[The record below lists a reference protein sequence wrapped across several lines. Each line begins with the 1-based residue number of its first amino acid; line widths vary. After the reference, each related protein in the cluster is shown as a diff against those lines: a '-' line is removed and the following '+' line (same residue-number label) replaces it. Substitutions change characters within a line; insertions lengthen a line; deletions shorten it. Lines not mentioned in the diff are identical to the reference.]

1 MKLRFNRRLIEEIV
15 IITGIIGLILV
26 FQPFSVEVYMLG
38 WILLITMT
46 LLYVTFT
53 LVPSYSSGQRL
64 IKKYMTNLLIIMI
77 IVLTFVLLSILLT
90 PYLVR

>member
-1 MKLRFNRRLIEEIV
+1 MRLRLNRRLIEEIV

-38 WILLITMT
+38 WILLITTT

-53 LVPSYSSGQRL
+53 LVPSHSSGRSL
-64 IKKYMTNLLIIMI
+64 IKRYMTNLLIIMI
-77 IVLTFVLLSILLT
+77 IILMFVLLSILLT
-90 PYLVR
+90 PHLVR